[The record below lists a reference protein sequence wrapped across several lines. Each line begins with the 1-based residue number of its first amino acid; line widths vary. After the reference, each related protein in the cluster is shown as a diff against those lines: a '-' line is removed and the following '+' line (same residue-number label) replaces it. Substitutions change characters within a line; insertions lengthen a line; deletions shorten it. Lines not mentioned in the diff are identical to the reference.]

1 MSWPVASQQLV
12 GGVDELHRA
21 AKDLA
26 RQETQLLLKEGEL
39 AKMRTSVLAAS
50 GEIDAIRQALA
61 ELAAKRNAGG
71 NLLQLDGRD
80 IMKQLEALSE
90 EIEKLR
96 AK

>member
-1 MSWPVASQQLV
+1 MQALTSDDVSELTRELARTSQQLV

-61 ELAAKRNAGG
+61 ELAAKRN
-71 NLLQLDGRD
+71 GREVG
-80 IMKQLEALSE
+80 IFSSSMGETS
-90 EIEKLR
+90 
-96 AK
+96 